1 MYTLLLVDDEPEILE
16 GLREVVDFDSL
27 GFQVVGEAMNGVDA
41 LQLCQQLK
49 PDLVITD
56 IRMPM
61 MDGLTLCGK
70 LRALFPT
77 MQFIILSGYDDFEY
91 ARQAIAVKTLGYL
104 LKPISAK
111 EFVEMLRGARES
123 LDEAANQRRDIL
135 KLRQRFHQ
143 SLPLLKEALCSA
155 LLQGGISK
163 EAALRQA
170 ALYELEIQAPAYL
183 VMMLHIGEEEGPDR
197 LSDPELLP
205 FAAHN
210 IFSEVL
216 SEQGSAILFHH
227 RGMIAGILLMEDAG
241 IACFN
246 DKRRAVEKAQ
256 QVAAYYLRCALSIGL
271 STPCRSLEA
280 LPAAAR
286 QAESALDQSVFS
298 GRGELLSIQDLAQ
311 ESSTDLAM
319 EEYQLRQLINAI
331 KVGEQELALTLLKG
345 IMARCREGSPAAK
358 DYQIYLMELFMGLL
372 RILLEMSLS
381 RADFD
386 EDFDLISRAVLSSR
400 LSIGEAEEMFE
411 RLVLNL
417 LNALQDSRQSA
428 GQLLARQAEDY
439 LKQHY
444 MKENISIESLCLH
457 LHVSP
462 SHFSQVFKRETRKT
476 FHQYLTELRMDR
488 ALTLLSQ
495 GELRTSQVAR
505 EVGLPDPSYFSYSF
519 KKHFGYP
526 PSQARGQRDRP

>member
-1 MYTLLLVDDEPEILE
+1 MYKLLLVDDEPEIRE
-16 GLREVVDFDSL
+16 GLQEVVDFASL
-27 GFQVVGEAMNGVDA
+27 GFEVVGEAGNGVDA
-41 LQLCQQLK
+41 LQLSQQLK

-56 IRMPM
+56 IRMPL
-61 MDGLTLCGK
+61 MDGLTLCQK
-70 LRALFPT
+70 LRAEFPT

-111 EFVEMLRGARES
+111 EFVQMLRGARES
-123 LDEAANQRRDIL
+123 LDEAANQRRDIRQL
-135 KLRQRFHQ
+135 KLRFHQ
-143 SLPLLKEALCSA
+143 SLPLLKEALWSS
-155 LLQGGISK
+155 LLSGGISR
-163 EAALRQA
+163 ESALKQA
-170 ALYELEIQAPAYL
+170 ALYEMDIEAPAYL
-183 VMMLHIGEEEGPDR
+183 VMMLHIGEEQGPDR
-197 LSDPELLP
+197 LGDPELLP

-216 SEQGSAILFHH
+216 GEQGRSFLFHY
-227 RGMIAGILLMEDAG
+227 RGMIAGILFMPDGSDAS
-241 IACFN
+241 FSEQL
-246 DKRRAVEKAQ
+246 RAIEKAHST
-256 QVAAYYLRCALSIGL
+256 AAYYLRCLLSLGL

-298 GRGELLSIQDLAQ
+298 GRGELLSIKDLAQ
-311 ESSTDLAM
+311 ESSTDLTM
-319 EEYQLRQLINAI
+319 DEYQLRQLSNAI
-331 KVGEQELALTLLKG
+331 KVGEKALALEHLNG

-400 LSIGEAEEMFE
+400 LSIGEAGRMFE
-411 RLVLNL
+411 QLVLKL
-417 LNALQDSRQSA
+417 LAALQDSRRSA
-428 GQLLARQAEDY
+428 GQLLAEQAEDY
-439 LKQHY
+439 LK
-444 MKENISIESLCLH
+444 ENYARENLSIDDLCLH

-476 FHQYLTELRMDR
+476 FHQYLTELRMNR
-488 ALTLLSQ
+488 ALTLLAS

-526 PSQARGQRDRP
+526 PSQARQSRGGS